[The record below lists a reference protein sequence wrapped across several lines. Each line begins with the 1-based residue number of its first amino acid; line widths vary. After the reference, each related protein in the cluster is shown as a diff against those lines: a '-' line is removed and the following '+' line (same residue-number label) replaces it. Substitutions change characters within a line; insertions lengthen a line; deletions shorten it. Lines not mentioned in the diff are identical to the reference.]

1 MRRVRVRR
9 FTFFVVLLLILL
21 VGGGLTSLLIASS
34 GQVLPFLTQVN
45 APDANPTT
53 MLAWK
58 ANQFFIFVAFILFNL
73 VGIAVTLG
81 IVMWLIDWGLK
92 RGKADAKAASA
103 VTAAQTPAQDAPAS

>member
-9 FTFFVVLLLILL
+9 FTFFVVLILVLL

-45 APDANPTT
+45 VPDADPTA

-58 ANQFFIFVAFILFNL
+58 ANQFFIFIAFMLFNL
-73 VGIAVTLG
+73 VGIAVTIG
-81 IVMWLIDWGLK
+81 ILIWVIDWGLK
-92 RGKADAKAASA
+92 RSKADAGAAASA
-103 VTAAQTPAQDAPAS
+103 VTTTQTPAQDS